1 MTASPDNKIESYLQP
16 GQRAHLVGIGGVSM
30 RPLGLVLKGMAV
42 GNALALA
49 FCAIQG
55 STHLLKLN
63 PENYFISF
71 VPVSVNLPMIIL
83 ADAISYLVIMVLLLI
98 PAMFISK
105 IDPAQTVRAQ

>member
-1 MTASPDNKIESYLQP
+1 MVIERILINSTYRQTPHNTFLIYHLESYF
-16 GQRAHLVGIGGVSM
+16 H
-30 RPLGLVLKGMAV
+30 
-42 GNALALA
+42 
-49 FCAIQG
+49 
-55 STHLLKLN
+55 LN